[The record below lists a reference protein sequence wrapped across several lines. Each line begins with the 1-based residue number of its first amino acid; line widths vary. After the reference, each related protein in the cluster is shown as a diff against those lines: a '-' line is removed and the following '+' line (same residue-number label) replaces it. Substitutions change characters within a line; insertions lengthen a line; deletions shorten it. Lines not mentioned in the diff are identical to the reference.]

1 MALDALRV
9 ALQGLYRLTPIAL
22 AVQGLIDELQT
33 QAPPTK
39 PPDSAGSRTAKRAR
53 AITRQRYLE
62 EDDAILMAIISAV
75 TGDCLARADTSR
87 ACELAHW

>member
-1 MALDALRV
+1 MSLDALRV

-22 AVQGLIDELQT
+22 AVQGLIEELQT
-33 QAPPTK
+33 QAPMAK

-75 TGDCLARADTSR
+75 TGDCLA
-87 ACELAHW
+87 